1 MKPQEITTKVFLDS
15 ANPEETRHAIEALGF
30 LDGQTTNPSLLAKN
44 PDVQKYLAMGK
55 KFTKTEVKAQY
66 KNIVQEIS
74 RLLPQ
79 GDISVEVFADASTS
93 DQQMLE
99 DAREMYAW
107 IPNAVIKFPINAEG
121 LKAAHE
127 AAYEDMRVNMTLCFS
142 QVQAAAVYAATLGAQ
157 STVYVSPF
165 IGRLDDKGLKGT
177 DVIANI
183 LQMYASSDHHV
194 QVLASSIRSFEH
206 LAEVLHMKTDAVTVP
221 FGVLK
226 EWSTHL
232 LALDAKQT
240 NTQLAAIPFENV
252 SLEQGYQAFHIEHEM
267 TEQGIEKFTQDL
279 NSIME
284 S

>member
-1 MKPQEITTKVFLDS
+1 MKPKEITTKVFLDS
-15 ANPEETRHAIEALGF
+15 ADPEETRHTIEALGF

-44 PDVQKYLAMGK
+44 PEVQEYIAKGK
-55 KFTKTEVKAQY
+55 KFTKQEVKDRY

-79 GDISVEVFADASTS
+79 GDISVEVFADNTTS
-93 DQQMLE
+93 NQQMLE
-99 DAREMYAW
+99 EAREMYSW
-107 IPNAVIKFPINAEG
+107 IPNAVIKFPTNFEG

-127 AAYEDMRVNMTLCFS
+127 AAYEDMRINMTLCFS
-142 QVQAAAVYAATLGAQ
+142 QAQAAAVYAATKEAQ

-177 DVIANI
+177 QLVENI
-183 LQMYASSDHHV
+183 LQMFAASDHHV
-194 QVLASSIRSFEH
+194 QVLASSIRSFAH

-221 FGVLK
+221 FQILK

-232 LALDAKQT
+232 QALDGIQQNAH
-240 NTQLAAIPFENV
+240 LAPIPFENV
-252 SLEQGYQAFHIEHEM
+252 NLEQDYELFSIQNEM
-267 TEQGIEKFTQDL
+267 TNAGIEKFTQDL

-284 S
+284 